1 MGVGGTATIV
11 GKAEFDGDVCI
22 SGNSIL
28 VGNLAVGGTTTIT
41 GAVSLASTLSVGGAA
56 HFASTVTIAGN
67 TTLTGNLGVGGTAT
81 IVGKAEFDDDVCV
94 SGNSVLVGNLA
105 VGGTTTIGGAASIA
119 GALSVGGV
127 GSFLSTVRVAGDC
140 SLEGQLQLTKSA
152 AAVVCATAINGVT
165 SVSLAFGT
173 AQNFATTV
181 TAAHTLAKPTGCRT
195 GQTGS
200 IFLVQSG
207 GSGTMAYNAD
217 WKFIGA
223 EDPTMST
230 SNGSN
235 DRLDYIVVSASSDGK
250 GGVIQAILT
259 QEYG

>member
-1 MGVGGTATIV
+1 M
-11 GKAEFDGDVCI
+11 
-22 SGNSIL
+22 
-28 VGNLAVGGTTTIT
+28 GNLAVGGT
-41 GAVSLASTLSVGGAA
+41 A
-56 HFASTVTIAGN
+56 
-67 TTLTGNLGVGGTAT
+67 
-81 IVGKAEFDDDVCV
+81 
-94 SGNSVLVGNLA
+94 
-105 VGGTTTIGGAASIA
+105 TIGGAVSIA
-119 GALSVGGV
+119 GALSVGGATNLLSTATIT
-127 GSFLSTVRVAGDC
+127 GNSGFLGTVRVSGNC

-207 GSGTMAYNAD
+207 GRGTMAYNAD